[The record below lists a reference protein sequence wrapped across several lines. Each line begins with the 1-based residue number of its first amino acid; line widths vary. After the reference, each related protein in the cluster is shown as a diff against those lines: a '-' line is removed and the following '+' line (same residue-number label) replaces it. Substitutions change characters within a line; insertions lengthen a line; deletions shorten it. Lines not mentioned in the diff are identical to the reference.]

1 MRRILLLLVAA
12 SSLALAAACGGG
24 EEEAVQGT
32 PQTTP
37 QETPQAGPVSI
48 TFWHSMTVANEETLN
63 GLVEEFN
70 ASQGEVV
77 VKLVFQGSYNDSLN
91 KFLASLGRAS
101 ELPALVQIEDISTQ
115 LMIDSEEITPV
126 QDFADEEDYDLSSFE
141 PRVLDYYRVGDRLY
155 SMPFNLSNP
164 ILYYDK
170 NDFREVGLDP
180 EKPPATLEEVREYS
194 EKLLTRDSSGNIT
207 RSGISLEVSP
217 WYFEQMLAKAGA
229 LFVNNGN
236 GREGRATEAVFNG
249 PEGKAIFQWWGDMV
263 SSGLAY
269 NVGRN
274 PTGLDAL
281 LAIASGRA
289 SMTIGSSAG
298 LRSVFDI
305 IEAGAAKDVE
315 LGVGPMPAPQSE
327 DGGMVVGGA
336 SLWIVKARPEAEQG
350 AAWKFIKFLAE
361 PAQQAEWYAGSGY
374 FPIRRDAFDEPKAQ
388 EAEAQYPYL
397 RVAPTQLQE
406 GARNPATQGYLLGAA
421 AKVRSETVATAIES
435 MILTG
440 TPPDEA
446 IDRAA
451 SEATELIEDYNQ
463 RIGE

>member
-1 MRRILLLLVAA
+1 V
-12 SSLALAAACGGG
+12 LALAVACGGG
-24 EEEAVQGT
+24 DEEETV
-32 PQTTP
+32 
-37 QETPQAGPVSI
+37 QETRPAGPVSI
-48 TFWHSMTVANEETLN
+48 TFWHSMTAANEDTLKA
-63 GLVEEFN
+63 LVQRFN
-70 ASQGEVV
+70 SSQSEVV
-77 VKLVFQGSYNDSLN
+77 VNLVFQGTYNDSLN
-91 KFLASLGRAS
+91 KFLASLGSAN

-126 QDFADEEDYDLSSFE
+126 QDLADEEGYDLSSFE

-194 EKLLTRDSSGNIT
+194 EKLLTKDSSGNIT
-207 RSGISLEVSP
+207 RSGISLEVSS
-217 WYFEQMLAKAGA
+217 WYFEQMLARSGA
-229 LFVNNGN
+229 LFVNSGN
-236 GREGRATEAVFNG
+236 GREGRATEAAFNG
-249 PEGKAIFQWWGDMV
+249 PEGKVIFQWWSDMV

-281 LAIASGRA
+281 LAVASGRV
-289 SMTIGSSAG
+289 SMTIGSSAA

-305 IEAGAAKDVE
+305 IEAGGAEDVE
-315 LGVGPMPAPQSE
+315 LGVGSMPAPQSE
-327 DGGMVVGGA
+327 EGGNVVGGA
-336 SLWIVKARPEAEQG
+336 SLWIVKARPEAEQE
-350 AAWKFIKFLAE
+350 AAWKFLKFLVE

-406 GARNPATQGYLLGAA
+406 GARNPATQGYLLGSA
-421 AKVRSETVATAIES
+421 AKVRAETVATAIES

-440 TPPDEA
+440 ASPDEA